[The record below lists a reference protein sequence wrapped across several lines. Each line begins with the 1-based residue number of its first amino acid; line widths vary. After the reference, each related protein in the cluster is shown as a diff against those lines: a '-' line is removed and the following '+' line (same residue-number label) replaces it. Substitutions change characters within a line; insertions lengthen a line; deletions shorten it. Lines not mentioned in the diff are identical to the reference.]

1 MIAVDNMTD
10 AEFETAAFDV
20 LRRELGADGLARF
33 IRLQRSGSGDYTRE
47 RVDWQRNVT
56 VDDVAESIRLKRAIR
71 P

>member
-1 MIAVDNMTD
+1 MIAVDKMTD

-33 IRLQRSGSGDYTRE
+33 IRLHRSGDGDYTRE
-47 RVDWQRNVT
+47 RIDWQRNIT
-56 VDDVAESIRLKRAIR
+56 VDDVAESIRRKRASK

>member
-1 MIAVDNMTD
+1 MIALDKMTD

-47 RVDWQRNVT
+47 RIDWQRDIR
-56 VDDVAESIRLKRAIR
+56 VDDVAESIRRKRAIK